1 MTFTRTATGTF
12 TVASWSESLVADID
26 GAGRTAGGTYHPDR
40 GLTRAEVG
48 HTYRGDVE
56 GTGLL
61 TYLIAH
67 KAGAAPVLGFERFE
81 GSIAG
86 HDGTCVFRHVGTQ
99 YRTTVSAQVEVVP
112 GMGTGG
118 LEGLTGEAVLEI
130 AGDGYRL
137 TLSYAI
143 E

>member
-1 MTFTRTATGTF
+1 MTFTRTATSTF
-12 TVASWSESLVADID
+12 TVASWSEIIVADVDEEGI
-26 GAGRTAGGTYHPDR
+26 TR

-48 HTYRGDVE
+48 HTYRGDVD

-61 TYLIAH
+61 TYLTAH
-67 KAGAAPVLGFERFE
+67 AAGAGPLLGFERFE

-99 YRTTVSAQVEVVP
+99 DRTTVSAHVEVVP

-118 LEGLTGEAVLEI
+118 LEGLTGEAELEI

-143 E
+143 D